1 MTQNLNRSK
10 IKTWGS
16 AVTGGTNFAVKQDN
30 FYVAFPGQRQ
40 DRRWVHEADS
50 VHRRLRAL
58 HDLSRQPRVGIVGA
72 SPFPFLFFFK
82 GPACRTYW
90 LVWFQMAT
98 RWKPVSKAG
107 VAVVDFF
114 FGLCEYDR
122 AHSRLIK
129 TQQSFDSADYT
140 LMKNMIINIVYANGR
155 PKASRRGTFTVGE
168 TTWKLCD
175 CLLSV
180 FCSRLANGFLCVY
193 ILSCHILLRGLSMI
207 NGFWVKIAVH
217 PHRWETL
224 ARHLVTDCIRSW
236 RLISVWTREKEPF
249 SSEAARHRT
258 RRLLENS
265 RDDGTDESICAT

>member
-1 MTQNLNRSK
+1 MNRRTERRFHPKGHSCLWQLTPDAPSEAAHPCCLIMTQNLNRSK

-16 AVTGGTNFAVKQDN
+16 AVTDATNFAVKQDN

-114 FGLCEYDR
+114 LDSVNMTGL
-122 AHSRLIK
+122 
-129 TQQSFDSADYT
+129 
-140 LMKNMIINIVYANGR
+140 
-155 PKASRRGTFTVGE
+155 
-168 TTWKLCD
+168 
-175 CLLSV
+175 
-180 FCSRLANGFLCVY
+180 
-193 ILSCHILLRGLSMI
+193 ILGS
-207 NGFWVKIAVH
+207 
-217 PHRWETL
+217 
-224 ARHLVTDCIRSW
+224 
-236 RLISVWTREKEPF
+236 
-249 SSEAARHRT
+249 
-258 RRLLENS
+258 
-265 RDDGTDESICAT
+265 